1 MSQNYFQFEEIDLK
15 TALTLLTN
23 DIFNQIKKDVPNCI
37 DISLHTPRE
46 KSLESIPVVISI
58 YYKTQY
64 QNSWICLDFSNIFD
78 SDFMIRDKHS
88 PINEDDYKI
97 KLLELFPD
105 IINFSKIDY
114 IRLEEISGT
123 FKPDLI
129 EAKRKFDS
137 IYLKS
142 NLDTTLK
149 NNESLPSGKFKI

>member
-1 MSQNYFQFEEIDLK
+1 ML
-15 TALTLLTN
+15 
-23 DIFNQIKKDVPNCI
+23 
-37 DISLHTPRE
+37 TPRE

-149 NNESLPSGKFKI
+149 NNESLPLGKFKI